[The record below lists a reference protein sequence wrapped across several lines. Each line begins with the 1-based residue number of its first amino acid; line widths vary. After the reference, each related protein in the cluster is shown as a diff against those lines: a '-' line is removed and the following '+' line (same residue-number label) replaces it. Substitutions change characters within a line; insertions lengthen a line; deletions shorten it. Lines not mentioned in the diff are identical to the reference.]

1 MKLASLMMLAAAL
14 ALAPGIATAKQA
26 KKHYATRTAQPAKI
40 ACTKYGCHPIPPGCT
55 PTTQYDFFGNPT
67 GYDRIVCR

>member
-1 MKLASLMMLAAAL
+1 MKLATIIAL
-14 ALAPGIATAKQA
+14 TVAIALVPEVATAKQTR
-26 KKHYATRTAQPAKI
+26 KHYVTRTAQPAHI

-67 GYDRIVCR
+67 GYDRIACR

>member
-1 MKLASLMMLAAAL
+1 MKHASLIAITVAI
-14 ALAPGIATAKQA
+14 ALAPGIAVAKQS
-26 KKHYATRTAQPAKI
+26 KKHVVRNAQPSQI